1 MQVTFKKIGHSLLAA
16 LMLMSFLLPLLSAGK
31 PVHAATTTVDFTL
44 HKIEQTSD
52 EQIQNTGHDL
62 GLTGR
67 KPVQGAQFK
76 IFNVT
81 DAFYQLLA
89 NHDKTT
95 AASMISQNL
104 GQYVNLQDPNAATVT
119 TDADGLAAFKG
130 LAAKTNGRHS
140 VYAFHEAVTPQP
152 YQKAADMIVSLPV
165 RQDDGSDL
173 TNIHLYPKDSLVTKN
188 LTEINEQAVA
198 TKDLHDV
205 AVGDVLTYQ
214 VQFQIP
220 HDIGALADHSQDTFK
235 YNQFKV
241 LDYMTKE
248 GLTFKALTAITVD
261 GQDILKALTG
271 KMAFMS
277 SNDAAWQQTHNYPF
291 GFELDFLGGTDPD
304 AVRNLLTQYAGKR
317 VTVAYTGIVNE
328 KMIPDQK
335 VGNTAEVSFDP
346 DSKITVN
353 GPEIQTGGIR
363 FFKHEAG
370 SSKSLANATFILQRM
385 NGNVREYAV
394 LEGVNGMAGTY
405 QPTKIT
411 WTTNQDAATRLKT
424 SGAETANLTIQGL
437 LPGRYTLV
445 ETAAPEGYE
454 ILDPTTDFEVIAGTW
469 GTKTIRIA
477 NTPVNQLLP
486 MTGGIGLFAFLMIGA
501 ILMGG
506 GHLMKKKT
514 SKKV

>member
-81 DAFYQLLA
+81 DAFYQLLE

-104 GQYVNLQDPNAATVT
+104 GQYVNLQDPNAAAVT

-165 RQDDGSDL
+165 RQDDGKDL

-261 GQDILKALTG
+261 GL
-271 KMAFMS
+271 
-277 SNDAAWQQTHNYPF
+277 
-291 GFELDFLGGTDPD
+291 
-304 AVRNLLTQYAGKR
+304 
-317 VTVAYTGIVNE
+317 
-328 KMIPDQK
+328 
-335 VGNTAEVSFDP
+335 
-346 DSKITVN
+346 
-353 GPEIQTGGIR
+353 
-363 FFKHEAG
+363 
-370 SSKSLANATFILQRM
+370 SLIH
-385 NGNVREYAV
+385 
-394 LEGVNGMAGTY
+394 
-405 QPTKIT
+405 I
-411 WTTNQDAATRLKT
+411 
-424 SGAETANLTIQGL
+424 
-437 LPGRYTLV
+437 
-445 ETAAPEGYE
+445 
-454 ILDPTTDFEVIAGTW
+454 
-469 GTKTIRIA
+469 
-477 NTPVNQLLP
+477 
-486 MTGGIGLFAFLMIGA
+486 
-501 ILMGG
+501 
-506 GHLMKKKT
+506 
-514 SKKV
+514 